1 MSTKTALYRHFG
13 KDGELLY
20 IGISYNPFA
29 RLSQHELSSSW
40 ASLTVSMTIEYFE
53 SREDALL
60 AEKHAIINDKPIY
73 NIVHNTCSNN
83 DFSYLDES
91 IVFSV
96 ELDGLLAKIDKM
108 VDNRNKNYPQQVSET
123 SMEYAIRAIKLL
135 MNGKYNLP
143 LLKVGMSDLCF
154 YADEQIDLYKPIDE
168 LITGIDIVLDSLCV
182 RDSEEYEDIVNS
194 VAIDEYE
201 SYFKC
206 ETESDFSEERYEFV
220 KEAIRRR
227 NRIRLADI
235 CRASTYNNILSSLRS
250 SIGSSVLLKKAQENL
265 KREKDID

>member
-40 ASLTVSMTIEYFE
+40 ASLTASMTIEYFE

-83 DFSYLDES
+83 DFSELDES
-91 IVFSV
+91 IVYSI
-96 ELDGLLAKIDKM
+96 ELDSLLAKIDKM

-135 MNGKYNLP
+135 MNSKCNLP

-154 YADEQIDLYKPIDE
+154 YADEQIDLSKHLDE
-168 LITGIDIVLDSLCV
+168 LIIGVDIVLDSLCV
-182 RDSEEYEDIVNS
+182 RDSEEYGDIVNA

-220 KEAIRRR
+220 KEAIRKR

-235 CRASTYNNILSSLRS
+235 CRSSTYNNVLSTLRGA
-250 SIGSSVLLKKAQENL
+250 IGCSVLLKKAQEKMP
-265 KREKDID
+265 KRC